1 MNARLRTR
9 VASGTAATHA
19 ARAPTA
25 LPPVQTA
32 WLDVTDIAALRE
44 AGREA
49 GSLELSTLTFALTQ
63 MRAAEKL
70 VHAEDESEDQLETL
84 LAVVRADGTYVH
96 DCEGD
101 SEDESGSE
109 EVLGSTDF
117 ESLEQYAQ
125 ENAPALSATSTDAV
139 RRYFSEIASVA
150 LLTLA
155 EEISLA
161 RRIETGQA
169 AAQRLGAPGLTDRC
183 RRGLQREVDDGALAK
198 AHLTEANLRL
208 VVSIAKKYRARGLSF
223 LDLVQEGN
231 RGLMRAVEKFE
242 YRRGFK
248 FSTYATWWIRQAVNR
263 ALSDQ
268 ARNIRLPVHMVE
280 QVNKLRRA
288 TQELH
293 QDLGREPSH
302 AEIADELGPAWHA
315 EKVAEVLELTQRT
328 MSLEAPIGDDQDAVF
343 GDFLEDKSII
353 SPLERASQM
362 LLNEG
367 LDKLLNKLSARE
379 ASIVKLRKG
388 FLDGREHTLEE
399 VGTLFGVTRERI
411 RQIENKALRKLKH
424 FESRQCTLRDF
435 LD

>member
-1 MNARLRTR
+1 MSARLRTR
-9 VASGTAATHA
+9 VASGIAATHA

-25 LPPVQTA
+25 LQAVQTYPA
-32 WLDVTDIAALRE
+32 WLDATDVVALRE

-49 GSLELSTLTFALTQ
+49 GWLELSTLTFALTQ

-70 VHAEDESEDQLETL
+70 AHAEDGSEDQLETL
-84 LAVVRADGTYVH
+84 LAVVCADGTYVH
-96 DCEGD
+96 DGEGD
-101 SEDESGSE
+101 PEDESGRE
-109 EVLGSTDF
+109 EVVADV
-117 ESLEQYAQ
+117 ESLERYAQ

-139 RRYFSEIASVA
+139 RRYFSEISSVA

-169 AAQRLGAPGLTDRC
+169 AAQRLGTPGLTDKC

-198 AHLTEANLRL
+198 DHLTEANLRL
-208 VVSIAKKYRARGLSF
+208 VVSIAKRYTARGLSF

-231 RGLMRAVEKFE
+231 QGLMRAVEKFE

-268 ARNIRLPVHMVE
+268 ARTIRLPVHMVE

-293 QDLGREPSH
+293 QGLGREPSH

-315 EKVAEVLELTQRT
+315 EKVAEVLELTQQT
-328 MSLEAPIGDDQDAVF
+328 MSLETPIGDDQDAVF
-343 GDFLEDKSII
+343 GDFLEDESMI
-353 SPLERASQM
+353 SPLECASQT
-362 LLNEG
+362 LLSEG
-367 LDKLLNKLSARE
+367 LEKVLSKLSARE
-379 ASIVKLRKG
+379 ANIVKLRKG
-388 FLDGREHTLEE
+388 FVDGREHTLEE

-411 RQIENKALRKLKH
+411 RQIENKALRKLKY